1 MPALSAHACWR
12 EDAILAAVNH
22 VYAEYLFGHRR
33 IDLLTPQL
41 DQADDRERTERR
53 ERRARL
59 EKRAADFAR
68 KQSNILSQAE
78 DADPTDP
85 FTQGLKDRYNAIG
98 AERQLLLDQIAQL
111 DQDDQ
116 ESPATATREDLD
128 VLDLLPHLAVN
139 LHRAPA
145 ELQVRLYELTKLRV
159 NIDHETD
166 HAMIDITLPGDRIE
180 EVATAAAD
188 AEVVRM
194 AKPQVDAGVIA
205 AGAPGAIHAA
215 TSRGQRCRELQ
226 ICGSVEVERRRR
238 GGSS

>member
-1 MPALSAHACWR
+1 M
-12 EDAILAAVNH
+12 
-22 VYAEYLFGHRR
+22 YAEYLFGHRR

-41 DQADDRERTERR
+41 DQADDRERVERR
-53 ERRARL
+53 ERRVRL
-59 EKRAADFAR
+59 KKRAADLAR
-68 KQSNILSQAE
+68 KQSYILSQAE

-85 FTQGLKDRYNAIG
+85 FTQGLKDRYDSLG
-98 AERQLLLDQIAQL
+98 AERQLVLDQITEL

-116 ESPATATREDLD
+116 RSPATATREDLD

-145 ELQVRLYELTKLRV
+145 ERQVRLYELTKLRIS
-159 NIDHETD
+159 IDHETD

-188 AEVVRM
+188 AEVVRV

-205 AGAPGAIHAA
+205 AGAPGEIRTHTGRVLNPLPLPVGLRGRDVVTLRDHCLPPLVGGGVAPA
-215 TSRGQRCRELQ
+215 TTW
-226 ICGSVEVERRRR
+226 
-238 GGSS
+238 